1 MKKIFLLASGLGC
14 FFGLAAQPK
23 TVTLQDLKTEAIQHY
38 AATRQKD
45 LYQKALEVSDKIL
58 RSTLYPRLNLTGS
71 GTYQSEVTSL
81 NIPGSSLGLP
91 EQKKDQY
98 KAGLETRYNFNDLF
112 NFKTQKQID
121 QTQTESRQLQAD
133 IDIQHLKE
141 QIDYIFANILYLEQN
156 RKITSLRIQE
166 IGSRMDKVTSAVKN
180 GVSLPSNLLA
190 LQSDQLSSEQKT
202 DELNSQIQS
211 LVQSLVILTNRPID
225 TSYTFASGEAP
236 VRDTQSISRP
246 ETRLFEK
253 QQGLYTL
260 QQELVRKNNRPQLF
274 VFGQGY
280 YGRPGFNFLNN
291 DLRFYGIG
299 GVGISWNINS
309 LAIQH
314 KNQELLEIS
323 KAQVNEQKSL
333 FDQQIRMK
341 IVQEENEI
349 NRYKSIIGKDSLI
362 VAARE
367 AILKAAAS
375 QLENGVI
382 TSTEYITELNAL
394 DTARLNAVLHTVQL
408 FIAKQNLNTTLGY

>member
-1 MKKIFLLASGLGC
+1 MKKIFLFVSGLGC
-14 FFGLAAQPK
+14 FFGLAAQTK

-45 LYQKALEVSDKIL
+45 LYQKALEVSEKIL
-58 RSTLYPRLNLTGS
+58 LSTLYPRLNLTGS

-81 NIPGSSLGLP
+81 NIPGSSFGLP

-112 NFKTQKQID
+112 NFKTQKKID
-121 QTQTESRQLQAD
+121 ETQTESHQLQAD

-156 RKITSLRIQE
+156 KKITTLRIQE

-202 DELNSQIQS
+202 DELNAQIQS
-211 LVQSLVILTNRPID
+211 LVQTLAILTNRPID
-225 TSYTFASGEAP
+225 TSYVFTSGEVP

-260 QQELVRKNNRPQLF
+260 QQELIRKNNRPQLF

-309 LAIQH
+309 LTIQH
-314 KNQELLEIS
+314 KNQALLEIS
-323 KAQVNEQKSL
+323 KAQVNEQKNL
-333 FDQQIRMK
+333 FDQQTRIK

>member
-1 MKKIFLLASGLGC
+1 MKKIFLLVSGLGC
-14 FFGLAAQPK
+14 FFGLAAQTK

-38 AATRQKD
+38 AATRQRD
-45 LYQKALEVSDKIL
+45 LYQKALEVSDRIL

-112 NFKTQKQID
+112 NFKTQKKID
-121 QTQTESRQLQAD
+121 ETQTESRQLQAD

-156 RKITSLRIQE
+156 KKITTLRIQE

-202 DELNSQIQS
+202 DELNAQIQS
-211 LVQSLVILTNRPID
+211 LVQSLGILTNRPID
-225 TSYTFASGEAP
+225 TSYTFTSGEVP
-236 VRDTQSISRP
+236 LRDTQSISRP
-246 ETRLFEK
+246 ETRFFEK
-253 QQGLYTL
+253 QQGIYTL
-260 QQELVRKNNRPQLF
+260 QQEMVRKNNRPQLF

-309 LAIQH
+309 LANQR

-323 KAQVNEQKSL
+323 KAEVNEQKNL
-333 FDQQIRMK
+333 FDQQTRIK

-349 NRYKSIIGKDSLI
+349 DRYKSVIGKDSLI